1 MERVITAQLDF
12 SGPAEMLDRQ
22 ETCERLLDAIVEQLG
37 LTKLHMVAYRF
48 EPQGVSIVYLLSESH
63 IALHTWPENGTGYI
77 TLSTCGGREVRSSD
91 MRRILEGFDCSL
103 QELHLVGG
111 GR

>member
-1 MERVITAQLDF
+1 MERVITAQVDFTGSAKALD
-12 SGPAEMLDRQ
+12 SQ
-22 ETCERLLDAIVEQLG
+22 EACERLLDAIVEQLG
-37 LTKLHMVAYRF
+37 LTNLHMVAHRF